1 MKNKDTKAQHYCD
14 SCIFIG
20 FLNQEP
26 DKFQQCK
33 DIIEAA
39 ELDYIKLYTSAFT
52 MAEVVK
58 IKVNNC
64 SEIEQEQ
71 IIQLFHIL
79 LIIPKKLSYK
89 NPLFKDINLNYFKQY
104 CT

>member
-1 MKNKDTKAQHYCD
+1 
-14 SCIFIG
+14 
-20 FLNQEP
+20 
-26 DKFQQCK
+26 
-33 DIIEAA
+33 
-39 ELDYIKLYTSAFT
+39 